1 MIIDF
6 HTHMFPDKIAGRT
19 LDYLSGIFGASPFA
33 DGTYTGLCNSMGK
46 GAVDIS
52 IALPAVTKVSQV
64 AAINR
69 FASAY
74 TEGPVISFGGI
85 HPECENYKEILKE
98 IKNLGLKGIKLH
110 PDYQDMY
117 FDNIRYERI
126 IDAAS
131 ELGLITVVHAGVD
144 PKCPEDVHCTP
155 EMARKVLDDV
165 KPEKLV
171 LAHMGGN
178 EMWDDVERYLVG
190 QNVYFDT
197 GVILNTMPQEQF
209 LRIVHM
215 HGADRILFGTDSPW
229 ADQKNFVALLEHMPL
244 TEEENKY
251 ARNPLTHVDF
261 LLFNQIDKQPMLAI
275 EVDGTG
281 FHEAGSKQAE
291 RDIKKNSILEKCAV
305 PLLRLRTDGSGE
317 KEKIRNALKRE

>member
-1 MIIDF
+1 M
-6 HTHMFPDKIAGRT
+6 
-19 LDYLSGIFGASPFA
+19 
-33 DGTYTGLCNSMGK
+33 
-46 GAVDIS
+46 
-52 IALPAVTKVSQV
+52 
-64 AAINR
+64 
-69 FASAY
+69 
-74 TEGPVISFGGI
+74 
-85 HPECENYKEILKE
+85 
-98 IKNLGLKGIKLH
+98 KGIKLH

-155 EMARKVLDDV
+155 KMARKVLDDV

-197 GVILNTMPQEQF
+197 GVILNTMLQEQF

-244 TEEENKY
+244 TEEEKAAIFSENAKK
-251 ARNPLTHVDF
+251 
-261 LLFNQIDKQPMLAI
+261 LLGI
-275 EVDGTG
+275 
-281 FHEAGSKQAE
+281 
-291 RDIKKNSILEKCAV
+291 
-305 PLLRLRTDGSGE
+305 
-317 KEKIRNALKRE
+317 

>member
-64 AAINR
+64 ASINR

-155 EMARKVLDDV
+155 KMARKVLDDV

-197 GVILNTMPQEQF
+197 GVILNTMLQEQF

-244 TEEENKY
+244 TEEGCHLFRKCKEIAGNIADRSKK
-251 ARNPLTHVDF
+251 RRLQNIDDTKNVKKQKIFRIPLAFWKNVCYY
-261 LLFNQIDKQPMLAI
+261 LL
-275 EVDGTG
+275 VCRT
-281 FHEAGSKQAE
+281 
-291 RDIKKNSILEKCAV
+291 V
-305 PLLRLRTDGSGE
+305 RL
-317 KEKIRNALKRE
+317 KFC

>member
-64 AAINR
+64 ASINR

-110 PDYQDMY
+110 PDYQGFF
-117 FDNIRYERI
+117 FDDPRAYPVYERCA
-126 IDAAS
+126 D
-131 ELGLITVVHAGVD
+131 LGLIVVIHAGSD
-144 PKCPEDVHCTP
+144 PVSPGVIHADPQAIARVLDRFPRLILAGQTAGTMCFVILSANRCIWIQRFPLETSPLIPRGRSFVR
-155 EMARKVLDDV
+155 MARIGSC
-165 KPEKLV
+165 
-171 LAHMGGN
+171 LAA
-178 EMWDDVERYLVG
+178 
-190 QNVYFDT
+190 T
-197 GVILNTMPQEQF
+197 
-209 LRIVHM
+209 VH
-215 HGADRILFGTDSPW
+215 GTARPW
-229 ADQKNFVALLEHMPL
+229 MQSLSAHWA
-244 TEEENKY
+244 
-251 ARNPLTHVDF
+251 
-261 LLFNQIDKQPMLAI
+261 
-275 EVDGTG
+275 
-281 FHEAGSKQAE
+281 
-291 RDIKKNSILEKCAV
+291 
-305 PLLRLRTDGSGE
+305 
-317 KEKIRNALKRE
+317 

>member
-64 AAINR
+64 ASINR

-197 GVILNTMPQEQF
+197 GVILNTMPPGTVLTDRTYAWCRQDSVWNRFSVGRSEEF
-209 LRIVHM
+209 CGVVRAYATDRGREGCHLFRKCKEIA
-215 HGADRILFGTDSPW
+215 GNIADRSKKRRLQNVDDT
-229 ADQKNFVALLEHMPL
+229 KNV
-244 TEEENKY
+244 
-251 ARNPLTHVDF
+251 
-261 LLFNQIDKQPMLAI
+261 
-275 EVDGTG
+275 
-281 FHEAGSKQAE
+281 
-291 RDIKKNSILEKCAV
+291 KK
-305 PLLRLRTDGSGE
+305 
-317 KEKIRNALKRE
+317 

>member
-6 HTHMFPDKIAGRT
+6 HTHAFSEKIVEKAMGNLTATSGIMPYTDGTVNGLLEIMNNSGVDKSVVLPIATKPSQQRIVNSWAKEIMSDKIYAFGSVHPDAEDALEE
-19 LDYLSGIFGASPFA
+19 LDRIKESGFYG
-33 DGTYTGLCNSMGK
+33 
-46 GAVDIS
+46 V
-52 IALPAVTKVSQV
+52 
-64 AAINR
+64 
-69 FASAY
+69 
-74 TEGPVISFGGI
+74 
-85 HPECENYKEILKE
+85 
-98 IKNLGLKGIKLH
+98 KLH

-229 ADQKNFVALLEHMPL
+229 ADQKKFVEILKEMPL
-244 TEEENKY
+244 EEEE
-251 ARNPLTHVDF
+251 R
-261 LLFNQIDKQPMLAI
+261 NQIFA
-275 EVDGTG
+275 GT
-281 FHEAGSKQAE
+281 
-291 RDIKKNSILEKCAV
+291 AV
-305 PLLRLRTDGSGE
+305 KLLGL
-317 KEKIRNALKRE
+317 